1 MADPAVDAASK
12 RLTIEAA
19 ISEIMNKEAEIL
31 ELHNKIRAAGITGA
45 GAGSLVGEVAR
56 LNTAIAELTTKTQ
69 RGVGASTAL
78 TAQLREVS
86 RASTTTTT
94 SAGGLGDAFT
104 LVGNKSL
111 IAVDALMKL
120 NQQQA
125 KISADRYDFITSI
138 SEAIGGSSRFY
149 VQIAKDVTSF
159 DTEMASYDK
168 NSDARVTSI
177 RKYYKELG
185 VDASDYRKGLSE
197 QQLGFISDMSA
208 GTEVFAKAQYAARS
222 FYGLATGFRKESE
235 AVGAKIVPDDF
246 FRIQGVPIDVVFG
259 SAEAAMRPLTALLS
273 DETLSKPFAARMRD
287 EKSANEVIEDTV
299 RMSTAIKA
307 FGMNETEATELVRLN
322 YINTGEA
329 GTDYFNSVTKAAMT
343 GELAFGYS
351 AQQIVQDITKMSS
364 NFEVFGFRSA
374 DDFAKIAASAHNAH
388 MTIEDLQ
395 GVMTKFNTFESA
407 ASAVGQ
413 LNAALGTNFDA
424 LELMTLK
431 FEDPAMF
438 IQRLRDGFVS
448 AGKTFEEL
456 PATYRTMMT
465 QQLGITMEGLRG
477 IMDGSAATLDDLT
490 AKQESAEANY
500 VAGGTTEAERQR
512 ALDETIKSR
521 VKITGEML
529 QEAGD
534 ITKQLERA
542 ANRIANT
549 SNKMSYQAVATADGL
564 NKVAKDV
571 AKNTIPAMETY
582 IKAQS
587 DQIGT
592 ILETAFSNK
601 NAKFVQNVISEIEKQ
616 INVLASA
623 AKTIQADFAKQF
635 PAASNQ
641 GAADINGPP
650 VNGAAATQPAQTQD
664 LFVSPGGGTVVTAN
678 FGDFNQKSFILD
690 KRDELIARPPPTAAS
705 APPPTRAS
713 SPLPAVSD
721 TIRASLQSVGSSLR
735 IELDVGQLTD
745 LILRDIMMNKPNV
758 FGGIG

>member
-12 RLTIEAA
+12 RLNIENAIAA
-19 ISEIMNKEAEIL
+19 IMVQETEIL
-31 ELHNKIRAAGITGA
+31 KAQASIRAG
-45 GAGSLVGEVAR
+45 GSTADA
-56 LNTAIAELTTKTQ
+56 NTAIGTATAEINRLTSASERAT
-69 RGVGASTAL
+69 GASARFDSS
-78 TAQLREVS
+78 LRDVS
-86 RASTTTTT
+86 RTSTSAST
-94 SAGGLGDAFT
+94 SAGGLGDTFT
-104 LVGNKSL
+104 LVGQKSL
-111 IAVDALMKL
+111 IAVDALLKL
-120 NQQQA
+120 SQQQS

-149 VQIAKDVTSF
+149 VQIARDVKSF

-168 NSDARVTSI
+168 NSKARLDSI
-177 RKYYKELG
+177 REYYEELG
-185 VDASDYRKGLSE
+185 VQSGDYREALTE

-222 FYGLATGFRKESE
+222 FFGLATGFRKESE
-235 AVGAKIVPDDF
+235 AADAKLLPDDF
-246 FRIQGVPIDVVFG
+246 FRIQGVPIDIVFG
-259 SAEAAMRPLTALLS
+259 SAEAAMRPLTELLS
-273 DETLSKPFAARMRD
+273 DETLSKPFASRMRD
-287 EKSANEVIEDTV
+287 KESTNAVIEDTV

-307 FGMNETEATELVRLN
+307 FGMNTTDATALVRLN

-343 GELAFGYS
+343 GELAFGYTS
-351 AQQIVQDITKMSS
+351 QQIVQDITKMSS

-438 IQRLRDGFVS
+438 IQRLRDGFMS

-521 VKITGEML
+521 VKITGEMVK
-529 QEAGD
+529 EAGD
-534 ITKQLERA
+534 ITQQLERA

-549 SNKMSYQAVATADGL
+549 SNEMSYKAVANADGL

-592 ILETAFSNK
+592 ILTTAFSDE

-616 INVLASA
+616 INV
-623 AKTIQADFAKQF
+623 
-635 PAASNQ
+635 
-641 GAADINGPP
+641 
-650 VNGAAATQPAQTQD
+650 
-664 LFVSPGGGTVVTAN
+664 
-678 FGDFNQKSFILD
+678 
-690 KRDELIARPPPTAAS
+690 
-705 APPPTRAS
+705 
-713 SPLPAVSD
+713 
-721 TIRASLQSVGSSLR
+721 
-735 IELDVGQLTD
+735 
-745 LILRDIMMNKPNV
+745 
-758 FGGIG
+758 

>member
-1 MADPAVDAASK
+1 MADPAVEAAST
-12 RLTIEAA
+12 RLNIEQAIAA
-19 ISEIMNKEAEIL
+19 IMKQESLIL
-31 ELHNKIRAAGITGA
+31 VEQAKIRAGLDPAGPLAQI
-45 GAGSLVGEVAR
+45 ER
-56 LNTAIAELTTKTQ
+56 YTTKIDELKSAA
-69 RGVGASTAL
+69 GGAAAANTNLDRAL
-78 TAQLREVS
+78 RDVS
-86 RASTTTTT
+86 RTSTSATT

-149 VQIAKDVTSF
+149 VQIAQDVESF
-159 DTEMASYDK
+159 DTEMASYDE
-168 NSDARVTSI
+168 NSSARLANI
-177 RKYYKELG
+177 RQYYKELG

-222 FYGLATGFRKESE
+222 FFGLATGFRKEST
-235 AVGAKIVPDDF
+235 AAGAKIVPDDF

-259 SAEAAMRPLTALLS
+259 SAEAAMRPLTELLS
-273 DETLSKPFAARMRD
+273 DETLSKPFASRMRD

-307 FGMNETEATELVRLN
+307 FGMNASDATELVRLN

-343 GELAFGYS
+343 GEKAFGYTS
-351 AQQIVQDITKMSS
+351 QQIVQDITKMSS
-364 NFEVFGFRSA
+364 NFEIFGFRSA

-490 AKQESAEANY
+490 AKQESAEADY
-500 VAGGTTEAERQR
+500 VAGGKSEEERQR
-512 ALDETIKSR
+512 GLDETIKSR
-521 VKITGEML
+521 VKITGQML

-534 ITKQLERA
+534 ITKQLEKA

-582 IKAQS
+582 IKTQS
-587 DQIGT
+587 EQIKT
-592 ILETAFSNK
+592 IMATTFSDANS
-601 NAKFVQNVISEIEKQ
+601 KFVQNVISEIEKQ

-623 AKTIQADFAKQF
+623 AKTIQADFDKQF
-635 PAASNQ
+635 SAAKAGPGDPK
-641 GAADINGPP
+641 GAQVSGVTPP
-650 VNGAAATQPAQTQD
+650 VTAVTAHD
-664 LFVSPGGGTVVTAN
+664 MYVSPGGGTVVTAN

-690 KRDELIARPPPTAAS
+690 KRDELIARPPPAAATTS
-705 APPPTRAS
+705 PPPRAS

>member
-1 MADPAVDAASK
+1 MADPGVEAAST
-12 RLTIEAA
+12 RLNIEQAIAA
-19 ISEIMNKEAEIL
+19 IMQKESLIL
-31 ELHNKIRAAGITGA
+31 VEQAKIRADPATGA
-45 GAGSLVGEVAR
+45 AATV
-56 LNTAIAELTTKTQ
+56 AIAGYMDQITRLRHESGAAAATTAHLARTISEVN
-69 RGVGASTAL
+69 RTST
-78 TAQLREVS
+78 S
-86 RASTTTTT
+86 TTT
-94 SAGGLGDAFT
+94 SAGGLGNAFT

-111 IAVDALMKL
+111 AAADALMKL

-125 KISADRYDFITSI
+125 VISADRYDFITSI

-149 VQIAKDVTSF
+149 VQIAQDVKTF
-159 DTEMASYDK
+159 DTEMASYEE
-168 NSDARVTSI
+168 NSAARLGNI
-177 RKYYKELG
+177 REYYKELG
-185 VDASDYRKGLSE
+185 VDAGDYRQGLSE

-222 FYGLATGFRKESE
+222 FFGLATGFRTASTSP
-235 AVGAKIVPDDF
+235 GAKLVPDDF

-259 SAEAAMRPLTALLS
+259 SAEAAMRPLTELLS
-273 DETLSKPFAARMRD
+273 DETLSKPFAAKMRD
-287 EKSANEVIEDTV
+287 EESANKVIEDTV

-307 FGMNETEATELVRLN
+307 FGMNATEATALVKLN

-351 AQQIVQDITKMSS
+351 AQQIVEDITKMSS
-364 NFEVFGFRSA
+364 NFEIFGFRSA
-374 DDFAKIAASAHNAH
+374 DDFAKIAASAHDAH

-448 AGKTFEEL
+448 AGKTFEDL

-465 QQLGITMEGLRG
+465 QELGITMEGLRG
-477 IMDGSAATLDDLT
+477 IMDGSASTLEELT
-490 AKQESAEANY
+490 AKQESAEADY
-500 VAGGTTEAERQR
+500 VKGGTTEDERQR

-521 VKITGEML
+521 VKITGQML
-529 QEAGD
+529 KDAGD
-534 ITKQLERA
+534 VTAQLERA
-542 ANRIANT
+542 TNRIANT
-549 SNKMSYQAVATADGL
+549 SNKLSYQTAASADGL
-564 NKVAKDV
+564 NKFAKDI
-571 AKNTIPAMETY
+571 AKQTIPALETY
-582 IKAQS
+582 IKTQS
-587 DQIGT
+587 AQIGK
-592 ILETAFSNK
+592 ILETTFAAANTAFVN
-601 NAKFVQNVISEIEKQ
+601 NVISEIEKQ
-616 INVLASA
+616 INVLVA
-623 AKTIQADFAKQF
+623 AANTIQAGFAQQF
-635 PAASNQ
+635 PAA
-641 GAADINGPP
+641 
-650 VNGAAATQPAQTQD
+650 AAATRAPAAAPTAAKD
-664 LFVSPGGGTVVTAN
+664 MYVSPGGGTVVTAN

-690 KRDELIARPPPTAAS
+690 KRDELIARPPPEAATT
-705 APPPTRAS
+705 PPPPRAA

-735 IELDVGQLTD
+735 IDLDVGQLTD

>member
-1 MADPAVDAASK
+1 MADPGVDAAST
-12 RLTIEAA
+12 RLNIEQAIAA
-19 ISEIMNKEAEIL
+19 IMQQESLIL
-31 ELHNKIRAAGITGA
+31 VEQAKIRAGTVTEANARTAIDSYMAAVVRLRAESGA
-45 GAGSLVGEVAR
+45 TASATAR
-56 LNTAIAELTTKTQ
+56 LDRAISD
-69 RGVGASTAL
+69 ASRT
-78 TAQLREVS
+78 
-86 RASTTTTT
+86 STSATT

-125 KISADRYDFITSI
+125 VISADRYDFITSI

-149 VQIAKDVTSF
+149 VQIAKDVKTF
-159 DTEMASYDK
+159 DAEMASYDE
-168 NSDARVTSI
+168 NSAARLGSI
-177 RKYYKELG
+177 KEYYKELG
-185 VDASDYRKGLSE
+185 VVAGDYRKVLSE

-222 FYGLATGFRKESE
+222 FFGLATGFRKESTE
-235 AVGAKIVPDDF
+235 AGAKIVPDDF

-259 SAEAAMRPLTALLS
+259 SAEAAMRPLTELLS

-307 FGMNETEATELVRLN
+307 FGMNATDATELVRLN

-343 GELAFGYS
+343 GEKAFGYTS
-351 AQQIVQDITKMSS
+351 QQIVQDITKMSS
-364 NFEVFGFRSA
+364 NFEIFGFRSA

-448 AGKTFEEL
+448 AGKTFEDL

-477 IMDGSAATLDDLT
+477 IMDGSASTLEELT
-490 AKQESAEANY
+490 AKQESAEADY
-500 VAGGTTEAERQR
+500 VKGGKTEEERQR
-512 ALDETIKSR
+512 GLDETIKSR
-521 VKITGEML
+521 VKITGQML
-529 QEAGD
+529 KEAGD
-534 ITKQLERA
+534 VTAQIERA

-549 SNKMSYQAVATADGL
+549 SNKLSYQAAASADGL
-564 NKVAKDV
+564 NKFAKDV
-571 AKNTIPAMETY
+571 AKQTIPALETY
-582 IKAQS
+582 INTQS
-587 DQIGT
+587 DQIGK
-592 ILETAFSNK
+592 ILETTFADANS
-601 NAKFVQNVISEIEKQ
+601 KFVQNVISEIEKQ
-616 INVLASA
+616 INVLVA
-623 AKTIQADFAKQF
+623 AAQTIQAGFAQQY
-635 PAASNQ
+635 PAA
-641 GAADINGPP
+641 AAPAAAGTTATTPTPASPP
-650 VNGAAATQPAQTQD
+650 VAND
-664 LFVSPGGGTVVTAN
+664 MYVSPGGGTVVTAN

-690 KRDELIARPPPTAAS
+690 KRDELIARPPPEAATTPPPPRAAS
-705 APPPTRAS
+705 
-713 SPLPAVSD
+713 PLTAVSD

-735 IELDVGQLTD
+735 IDLDVGQLTD